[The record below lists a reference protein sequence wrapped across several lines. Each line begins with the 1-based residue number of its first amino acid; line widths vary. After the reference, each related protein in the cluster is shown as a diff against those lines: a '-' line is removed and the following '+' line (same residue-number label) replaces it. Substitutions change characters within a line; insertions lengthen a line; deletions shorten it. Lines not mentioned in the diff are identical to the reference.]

1 MSENQ
6 STTTQVKAPARRLGP
21 EEVVLGSL
29 AVLSIGGMAIADFS
43 ARWGLWYW
51 LAMVPIFVAAS
62 LFTGWARARRRG
74 ETAFRILRR
83 QLLHWATLPLAVY
96 LVYVLEQTGR
106 LNREDAGL
114 VALLALALTTAL
126 AGVHFDWRLGV
137 LGALLGITAA
147 SAALVEEFFWV
158 LLIPAVA
165 AAAIAILWHRRGEGA
180 REGGG

>member
-6 STTTQVKAPARRLGP
+6 PSTTQVEAPTRRLGP
-21 EEVVLGSL
+21 EETVLASL

-43 ARWGLWYW
+43 ARFGFWYW

-62 LFTGWARARRRG
+62 LFAGWARARRRG
-74 ETAFRILRR
+74 ETALRIL
-83 QLLHWATLPLAVY
+83 QKQVLHWATLPLAVY
-96 LVYVLEQTGR
+96 LVYLLEKTGR

-114 VALLALALTTAL
+114 VALLALAVTTAL

-147 SAALVEEFFWV
+147 CAALVEEFFWL

-165 AAAIAILWHRRGEGA
+165 AAAIAILWRKRG
-180 REGGG
+180 